1 MSDDRIPDPYRPP
14 LSPEPGIEAEPPK
27 SEGSLAAG
35 IGLAWAVMVL
45 GEIVLGG
52 LGVSAHP
59 LFLGGWFVP
68 PLVVVIWAI
77 SLINRGVRR
86 TGKGM
91 LLGLASVVAV
101 VLLLVAACFGLL
113 MMGGGLHNL

>member
-1 MSDDRIPDPYRPP
+1 MSDDRTRDPYRPP
-14 LSPEPGIEAEPPK
+14 LSPEPGIEPEPPK
-27 SEGSLAAG
+27 SEGTLGAG
-35 IGLAWAVMVL
+35 IGLAWTVMVL

-59 LFLGGWFVP
+59 LFLGGWFIP
-68 PLVVVIWAI
+68 PLIVVIWAI

-101 VLLLVAACFGLL
+101 LLLLVAACFGLVI
-113 MMGGGLHNL
+113 MGGGLHNL

>member
-1 MSDDRIPDPYRPP
+1 MSDERTPDPYRPP
-14 LSPEPGIEAEPPK
+14 LSPEPGIEPEPLK
-27 SEGSLAAG
+27 TEGSLAAG
-35 IGLAWAVMVL
+35 IGLAWVVMVL
-45 GEIVLGG
+45 GEIMFGG

-59 LFLGGWFVP
+59 LFLGGWFIP
-68 PLVVVIWAI
+68 PLVVVVWAI
-77 SLINRGVRR
+77 SLIKRGVRR

-101 VLLLVAACFGLL
+101 VLLLIAACFGLL

>member
-1 MSDDRIPDPYRPP
+1 MSDERIPDPYRPP
-14 LSPEPGIEAEPPK
+14 LTNEPGIEQQPPR

-35 IGLAWAVMVL
+35 IALTWAVMVL
-45 GEIVLGG
+45 GEIMLGG
-52 LGVSAHP
+52 LGVSASP
-59 LFLGGWFVP
+59 FFLWGWFIP
-68 PLVVVIWAI
+68 PVVVVIWAI
-77 SLINRGVRR
+77 TLINRGVRR

-101 VLLLVAACFGLL
+101 LLLLVAACFGLV